1 MEMIETFPDDENGDV
16 LRQMQESGDDLS
28 RPREIDFSVVFPGEL
43 EARTMATQFREL
55 GFAVKTKKADVVPN
69 LPWDVLITRYMV
81 PSHDA
86 ITALEHDLQ
95 VAAEPLGGRNDGW
108 GCFERTSHDH

>member
-43 EARTMATQFREL
+43 EAQTMATQFREL
-55 GFAVKTKKADVVPN
+55 GFAVDVEASGRGAQSAVGCR
-69 LPWDVLITRYMV
+69 DHQI
-81 PSHDA
+81 HG
-86 ITALEHDLQ
+86 
-95 VAAEPLGGRNDGW
+95 AEP
-108 GCFERTSHDH
+108 